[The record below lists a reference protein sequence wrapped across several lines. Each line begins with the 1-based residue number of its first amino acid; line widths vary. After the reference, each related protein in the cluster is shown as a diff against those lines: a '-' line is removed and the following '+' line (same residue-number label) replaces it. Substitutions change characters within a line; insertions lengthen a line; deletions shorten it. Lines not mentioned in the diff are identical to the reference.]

1 MKFNINTDVNISA
14 LEMRVE
20 REALEIYSKESTRRG
35 RPLEEIKITSMYG
48 LAAEVFL
55 LQQGYVDDTRPYKD
69 LFEPLR
75 FGGNSIEVKV
85 TEGEYFV
92 PYVLK
97 RANAA
102 AAEKW
107 RDYPNRLYIFIG
119 DRKTGDYSLE
129 GIYDFDGVQFIKN
142 VV

>member
-69 LFEPLR
+69 LFEPS
-75 FGGNSIEVKV
+75 GDSIEVKV

-107 RDYPNRLYIFIG
+107 RDYPNRLYIFVG

-129 GIYDFDGVQFIKN
+129 GIYNFDGVQFIKN

>member
-1 MKFNINTDVNISA
+1 MKFNITNDVNISA
-14 LEMRVE
+14 LEMRAE
-20 REALEIYSKESTRRG
+20 REALEIYSKESTRQERS
-35 RPLEEIKITSMYG
+35 LEEIKVTSMYG

-97 RANAA
+97 RANDA